1 MIPSIL
7 GFLKSH
13 LFLIGF
19 FPPDMASVQPNSI
32 PSTQFTA
39 MQFSFIEYQQYAK
52 YRLPRLLASKN
63 KKYRCSSSYLKKAL
77 LLVFKLK
84 KNRNKRNFR
93 KCTIIIAFFETL
105 WDFMKLGVFSFSHLL
120 LSDAFFYLK
129 V

>member
-39 MQFSFIEYQQYAK
+39 MQFSFIEYLQYAE

-84 KNRNKRNFR
+84 KKIEIRE
-93 KCTIIIAFFETL
+93 I
-105 WDFMKLGVFSFSHLL
+105 S
-120 LSDAFFYLK
+120 
-129 V
+129 